1 LKKGNILFII
11 PALVVIILDQASKL
25 IVARTINYYE
35 SIPLIRGFV
44 NLVHV
49 RNRGMAFGLMNRP
62 DAGASFY
69 FLISITI
76 IAVLLIL
83 FWFTRIK
90 HEDRRLLF
98 GLSLILGGAIGNLID
113 RIRIREVIDFADIY
127 IGSYHWPAFNIA
139 DSAITVGTLWIALNI
154 IFFSRSDIGEK
165 NAS

>member
-1 LKKGNILFII
+1 LKKRNLLFII

-25 IVARTINYYE
+25 FITRTIGYYQ
-35 SIPLIRGFV
+35 STPVIRGFA

-62 DAGASFY
+62 DAGVSFY
-69 FLISITI
+69 FLIAITI

-90 HEDRRLLF
+90 HEDRTILI

-113 RIRIREVIDFADIY
+113 RIRIREVIDFVDVF
-127 IGSYHWPAFNIA
+127 IGSHHWPAFNVA
-139 DSAITVGTLWIALNI
+139 DSAITIGAMWLAWNI
-154 IFFSRSDIGEK
+154 IFSRTR
-165 NAS
+165 